1 MKFLKSLLGK
11 KAVRAPAEQPPASD
25 PADAAIDATFER
37 ADAELQLKTEA
48 AIGLWGL
55 GSGESWAVDLDAGT
69 ITFINEKGWE
79 ITAPVQVIGTLNT
92 ADGTWLWGWDHPSIP
107 APVSEH
113 AQRVREFGEQHGLG
127 ALTTRKIEADE
138 TDGWSFTAL
147 ACHLAGAQGGYR
159 GPAGDALVFMT
170 YGQVSIR
177 DSKAG

>member
-1 MKFLKSLLGK
+1 MKFIDSLFGK
-11 KAVRAPAEQPPASD
+11 KAVPAPAGTPPAPD
-25 PADAAIDATFER
+25 RADAAIDATFER
-37 ADAELQLKTEA
+37 ADAELRLKTEA
-48 AIGLWGL
+48 AMGMWGL
-55 GSGESWAVDLDAGT
+55 GSCESWAADLDAGT
-69 ITFINEKGWE
+69 ITFVNDKGLE

-92 ADGTWLWGWDHPSIP
+92 ADGTWLWGWDHPSV
-107 APVSEH
+107 PVPIAAH
-113 AQRVREFGEQHGLG
+113 AQRVREFGEQHGLV

-177 DSKAG
+177 NPNAG